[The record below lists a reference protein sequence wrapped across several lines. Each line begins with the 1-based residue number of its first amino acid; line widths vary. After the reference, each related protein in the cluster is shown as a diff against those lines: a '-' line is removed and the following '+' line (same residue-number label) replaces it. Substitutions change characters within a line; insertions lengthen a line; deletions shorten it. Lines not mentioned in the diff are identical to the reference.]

1 MLLKETVQKQ
11 TGLVIVWLSSTWI
24 FDPLAII
31 SNSSIYVTLKIR
43 TNFSY
48 FSGVKKS
55 ITNECV
61 YSPDVRKKYKKV
73 YYVSK
78 WIVNNILFQWKIL
91 CFSKTIYPQLWRE
104 GEIFILS
111 PCYHI
116 FSQFRSEQQ
125 QQKGKKPV
133 ACLIH
138 FFSNAILAL
147 ERWIINTHLT
157 PPN

>member
-116 FSQFRSEQQ
+116 FSQFRSINIYFE
-125 QQKGKKPV
+125 
-133 ACLIH
+133 
-138 FFSNAILAL
+138 LAL
-147 ERWIINTHLT
+147 LFGFINVFWNKWAHKFLLKS
-157 PPN
+157 NFVISYLS